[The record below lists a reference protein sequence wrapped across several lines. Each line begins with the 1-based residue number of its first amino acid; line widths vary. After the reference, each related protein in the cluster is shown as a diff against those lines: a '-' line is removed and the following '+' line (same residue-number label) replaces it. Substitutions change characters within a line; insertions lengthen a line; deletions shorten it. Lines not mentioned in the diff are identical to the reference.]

1 MATAQILI
9 VEDERIIALEL
20 TRRLKQLGYAVVS
33 LASSGPEAIHKAQAL
48 HPDLVLMDIGLKGTM
63 TGIEAGEAIRT
74 ELQIPVVYVTA
85 YAPENLL
92 PPDQTTEPRLYV
104 RKPFN
109 EQQLRTTLERALAA
123 SPCGDS

>member
-20 TRRLKQLGYAVVS
+20 VRRLKQLGYAVTS
-33 LASSGPEAIHKAQAL
+33 TASSGPEAVQKAQSL
-48 HPDLVLMDIGLKGTM
+48 HPDLVLMDVGLRGPM
-63 TGIEAGEAIRT
+63 TGVEAGEAIQA
-74 ELQIPVVYVTA
+74 ELRIPVVYVTA

-92 PPDQTTEPRLYV
+92 PSDQSSAPRLYI

-109 EQQLRTTLERALAA
+109 EQQLRTTLKRALES
-123 SPCGDS
+123 SPYADT

>member
-20 TRRLKQLGYAVVS
+20 ARRLRQLGYTVASPV
-33 LASSGPEAIHKAQAL
+33 SSGTEAIHEAQAL

-63 TGIEAGEAIRT
+63 TGVEAGEAIRAQ
-74 ELQIPVVYVTA
+74 LQIPVVYVTA

-92 PPDQTTEPRLYV
+92 PSDQTTEPRLYI

-109 EQQLRTTLERALAA
+109 EQQLRATLERALAG
-123 SPCGDS
+123 SPYGDT